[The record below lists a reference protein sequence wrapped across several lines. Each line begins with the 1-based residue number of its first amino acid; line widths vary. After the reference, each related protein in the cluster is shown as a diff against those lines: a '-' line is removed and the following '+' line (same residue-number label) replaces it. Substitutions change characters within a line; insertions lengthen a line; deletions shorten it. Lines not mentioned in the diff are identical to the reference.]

1 MTVEQKQRVVAD
13 RLEVSVVGTAFL
25 LAMDRTLGGVQV
37 QNDPLGVVER
47 FRLPDQLSVQRH
59 QPQQVLFARQHLRLE
74 AVQRRGQGRTAI
86 PDLLRTDQPKRRID
100 RNPLGVV
107 EVLVASES
115 AVDRLPQQIGQ
126 RELLVQALSR
136 VAEMLVDQL
145 PESESFIQFANENQT
160 AIRGDSRSLEIDF
173 EKSIEREL
181 KRLVFFFTH
190 RVLTSMASLSGSS
203 PYQ

>member
-1 MTVEQKQRVVAD
+1 M
-13 RLEVSVVGTAFL
+13 
-25 LAMDRTLGGVQV
+25 
-37 QNDPLGVVER
+37 
-47 FRLPDQLSVQRH
+47 
-59 QPQQVLFARQHLRLE
+59 
-74 AVQRRGQGRTAI
+74 QRRGQGCSAI
-86 PDLLRTDQPKRRID
+86 PVPLRADQAKGRIGGYS
-100 RNPLGVV
+100 NGVI